1 MAHSQLA
8 KRIRSSDRTGTLT
21 PAVMT
26 RTLASVLALAV
37 VGSGALIGAVLG
49 SDDAEADPVQ
59 RVESVTEPVTAGP
72 DASEAPKE
80 LAVVIDAPIPDVEM
94 ALVGAGEYT
103 PLFEATSGPK
113 EVQVDAFYLDVR
125 PVTNADFLAFVSA
138 NPNWRRSQVKALFAE
153 DGYLRNWAGD
163 LDLGTEPSDSPVVY
177 VSWFAARAYATWVG
191 KRLPSTDEWEYVA
204 SASADHA
211 DGRRDPEYRRAILE
225 WVSKARPNPLPA
237 AGAGAPNYW
246 GVRDLH
252 GLVWEWTGDF
262 TSSLVTSDSRATADS
277 NSKAFCAA
285 GAVGASDFEDYAAF
299 LRFGFRGGLEARYAV
314 PNLGFR
320 LARDAS

>member
-1 MAHSQLA
+1 
-8 KRIRSSDRTGTLT
+8 
-21 PAVMT
+21 MT
-26 RTLASVLALAV
+26 RTIASLLSLAAI
-37 VGSGALIGAVLG
+37 GSGALIGAIAS
-49 SDDAEADPVQ
+49 SDDAVPAVVE
-59 RVESVTEPVTAGP
+59 RVESVMEPVLEMVTAGP
-72 DASEAPKE
+72 SAADTPKE
-80 LAVVIDAPIPDVEM
+80 RAVAIDAAIPDVEM

-103 PLFEATSGPK
+103 PLFEASSGPT
-113 EVQVDAFYLDVR
+113 EVQVGAFYLDVR
-125 PVTNADFLAFVSA
+125 PVSNADFLAFVSA
-138 NPNWRRSQVKALFAE
+138 NPDWRRSQVKVLFAE
-153 DGYLRNWAGD
+153 DGYLKNWAGD
-163 LDLGTEPSDSPVVY
+163 LDLGAEPSDSPVVY

-204 SASADHA
+204 SASATHA
-211 DGRRDPEYRRAILE
+211 DGRRDEDYRRTILE

-262 TSSLVTSDSRATADS
+262 TSALVTADS
-277 NSKAFCAA
+277 RQSRDANTRRFCAA

-299 LRFGFRGGLEARYAV
+299 LRYGFRGGLDARFAV

-320 LARDAS
+320 LAHDVS